1 MTTRHIALSLAAATM
16 AIAAPSAAQDSAG
29 DRVNMVI
36 VYGDDEVQPATNAD
50 EIVVVARLPESERFR
65 IPETLRFS
73 DDPSNS
79 AWAERVEAFEFVG
92 DFGTL
97 SCSPTGA
104 AGYTGCTQ
112 ELIDVAYGEK
122 REASGVRFAQ
132 LIAEARAARLSTIDE
147 DAAIRQGEV
156 EAIEREYLERLERE
170 RDAPV
175 GDEEVD
181 GAPPQLVEPL
191 AVPPAIDEN

>member
-1 MTTRHIALSLAAATM
+1 M
-16 AIAAPSAAQDSAG
+16 
-29 DRVNMVI
+29 
-36 VYGDDEVQPATNAD
+36 
-50 EIVVVARLPESERFR
+50 
-65 IPETLRFS
+65 
-73 DDPSNS
+73 
-79 AWAERVEAFEFVG
+79 
-92 DFGTL
+92 
-97 SCSPTGA
+97 
-104 AGYTGCTQ
+104 
-112 ELIDVAYGEK
+112 
-122 REASGVRFAQ
+122 RFAQ